1 MNMDK
6 TASITLEKTASIA
19 LEMLEFAVLCV
30 LREAKQSN
38 RPDGE
43 MKSGEISEQIGIPKS
58 SEDSYSLVRHVLL
71 RLEEEHKRYVRRIRK
86 GTWHITPE
94 GESFLDTDF

>member
-6 TASITLEKTASIA
+6 TASIALEKTASIA

-38 RPDGE
+38 PPGRVE
-43 MKSGEISEQIGIPKS
+43 SGVISEQIGIPKS
-58 SEDSYSLVRHVLL
+58 SEGSYSLVRHVLL
-71 RLEEEHKRYVRRIRK
+71 RLKEEHKRYVANPAK
-86 GTWHITPE
+86 GIWQITPE